1 MNIWLRDTSLLG
13 ARVHFN
19 NGPDEIPEEVIKSCA
34 GIEFWAPSYSKFQDT
49 IFIYVSQL
57 CQKLKEKN
65 FGQEAKWLEEN
76 CSGTITLKTSNVNV
90 F

>member
-19 NGPDEIPEEVIKSCA
+19 NGHDEISEEVARACA
-34 GIEFWAPSYSKFQDT
+34 GIEFWAPSCQDT
-49 IFIYVSQL
+49 VFISISRL
-57 CQKLKEKN
+57 CRKLKEKE
-65 FGQEAKWLEEN
+65 FEEEARWLEEN
-76 CSGTITLKTSNVNV
+76 CSGTITLKTASVNV